1 MIEPGMIV
9 PSQWA
14 TGLNVTDA
22 QMLARK
28 TGMRDVMEDL
38 ASLDAVDLA
47 RGLACRTGLWRAETM
62 RMLALA
68 LALALPLPVVA
79 QDRACDREWA
89 AMTALSDLNDLSQGA
104 VVAADDWC
112 EAWDLRIGDPEGFGV
127 VVAVDVLRWRGEGFD
142 RLVDGTGLPTTLVAE
157 VEGLRAVPRFGDT
170 VGDWVASVQSEG
182 TGSDGR
188 IDIVWDDATR
198 VLEVREASL
207 DLGLGNEGAL
217 TASIVGL
224 DLMSIESL
232 TTSVMSAGLTRMSA
246 EVRVN
251 GAFERYWLLPLAT
264 ALIPYD
270 TVDPAEEVKSLKLD
284 GIEAIESF
292 PDAIFPGETRAE
304 MTQVVAALPH
314 PRGVLRIEIAATP
327 PLGVPRF
334 ASIGLGLAPVTF
346 ETWWSSLEGVTA
358 EVDWASLPLEE

>member
-1 MIEPGMIV
+1 
-9 PSQWA
+9 
-14 TGLNVTDA
+14 
-22 QMLARK
+22 
-28 TGMRDVMEDL
+28 
-38 ASLDAVDLA
+38 
-47 RGLACRTGLWRAETM
+47 M
-62 RMLALA
+62 RMLALGIA
-68 LALALPLPVVA
+68 LAAPLPVVA

-89 AMTALSDLNDLSQGA
+89 AMTALSDLSDLSQGA

-112 EAWDLRIGDPEGFGV
+112 EAWDLWIGDPEGFGV

-207 DLGLGNEGAL
+207 DLGLENEGTL

-224 DLMSIESL
+224 DLTSIEAL

-270 TVDPAEEVKSLKLD
+270 TVDPAEEVKALKLE
-284 GIEAIESF
+284 GIEAIASF

-304 MTQVVAALPH
+304 MAQVVAALPH
-314 PRGVLRIEIAATP
+314 PRGVLRIEIAATR